1 MHGTTT
7 LRSLACLAVAAAAIA
22 FAQDASAPRRQTPNP
37 PAPPSEAGGVSFNFD
52 QADIRVLTRIV
63 GEITGRRLVVNDAV
77 SGTVTVIS
85 PGPIQPAEVYPLFLS
100 ILESRGFT
108 VIERDD
114 TSFIVPL
121 PEAPGS
127 TKIMPPVTT
136 GADAARGGMV
146 TRIFRLENIG
156 VLDLMKAIEP
166 MVRGAKTGALSV
178 FAPGNHMIVTETEA
192 HLQRIA
198 EVVAELDRPGATR
211 LVEVVRLEHGS
222 AEELAAQV
230 ASALTGAESAASSVG
245 RHIRQVAEGAG
256 SLPPGAMVVA
266 SPSANSLVLVGTPV
280 QISELKRIV
289 SLLDVEPGTG
299 KGRLNAIFLE
309 YLSAEEAAKSLSA
322 LLAKTVDKDKSQQIA
337 VEPSVANNALLVYA
351 GTSDFQWVKELVESL
366 DIMPHQV
373 LVEIL
378 IAETDAGR
386 QLDLGVEWSTV
397 ETPSRGESVLAA
409 RSRPGGTDAAMDILT
424 QNVFPQGLSVGIAH
438 GASSGMAIPF
448 LLQAL
453 KQDRDVRILSSVP
466 LLVQNNT
473 EAEVSVVENIPVL
486 RSTIEGG
493 AGTSRDV
500 IQNIDRMD
508 VGIKLKV
515 TPHVNPNREITLVLN
530 PAIEAIV
537 DAGPASQQFAPT
549 IARREIKTTI
559 TVPDRATVV
568 ISGLIRE
575 DKARRERKIPLL
587 GDIPWLGWLFRY
599 QTDTTRRNNLL
610 VFVTPRIIEGG
621 EQTEAINAA
630 MERRTELQGVS
641 APLREDPTAPREE

>member
-1 MHGTTT
+1 
-7 LRSLACLAVAAAAIA
+7 
-22 FAQDASAPRRQTPNP
+22 
-37 PAPPSEAGGVSFNFD
+37 
-52 QADIRVLTRIV
+52 
-63 GEITGRRLVVNDAV
+63 
-77 SGTVTVIS
+77 
-85 PGPIQPAEVYPLFLS
+85 
-100 ILESRGFT
+100 
-108 VIERDD
+108 
-114 TSFIVPL
+114 
-121 PEAPGS
+121 
-127 TKIMPPVTT
+127 
-136 GADAARGGMV
+136 
-146 TRIFRLENIG
+146 
-156 VLDLMKAIEP
+156 
-166 MVRGAKTGALSV
+166 
-178 FAPGNHMIVTETEA
+178 
-192 HLQRIA
+192 
-198 EVVAELDRPGATR
+198 
-211 LVEVVRLEHGS
+211 
-222 AEELAAQV
+222 
-230 ASALTGAESAASSVG
+230 
-245 RHIRQVAEGAG
+245 
-256 SLPPGAMVVA
+256 
-266 SPSANSLVLVGTPV
+266 
-280 QISELKRIV
+280 
-289 SLLDVEPGTG
+289 
-299 KGRLNAIFLE
+299 
-309 YLSAEEAAKSLSA
+309 
-322 LLAKTVDKDKSQQIA
+322 
-337 VEPSVANNALLVYA
+337 
-351 GTSDFQWVKELVESL
+351 
-366 DIMPHQV
+366 MPHQV

-378 IAETDAGR
+378 IAETDAGS

-397 ETPSRGESVLAA
+397 ETPSRGDTVLSA
-409 RSRPGGTDAAMDILT
+409 RSRPGDTDAAMDILT

-438 GASSGMAIPF
+438 GAASGVAIPF

-473 EAEVSVVENIPVL
+473 EAEVNVVENIPVL

-537 DAGPASQQFAPT
+537 DAGPRSQQFAPT
-549 IARREIKTTI
+549 IAKREIKTTI

-630 MERRTELQGVS
+630 MERRTELLGVS
-641 APLREDPTAPREE
+641 APLRDDPTAPRKE